1 MWAAGLSDSIFLT
14 FLRTHGRLKPDGGLA
29 SDVKTSTEIDVG
41 AEVSIRLIIA
51 AFSSQLVGNACVLR
65 ASLPIPLLGDQHGL
79 PPRGS

>member
-14 FLRTHGRLKPDGGLA
+14 FLRTHGRLKPDGG
-29 SDVKTSTEIDVG
+29 STEIDVG